1 MLTMPAM
8 TNLPRCQNRLL
19 LLASLLVAAACHR
32 HPASADAAA
41 SAAAAQ
47 PQQKLAAVGA
57 PSASTAKPIDSPTG
71 DARPQPKPPAQ
82 PCLSGNDPSLPDL
95 LDQAGRAYEQG
106 RYEDALECAREATR
120 IDGMSVAA
128 HHFRGAALTELG
140 KVEDART
147 AYARALAL
155 DPDDPEVLRSVAD
168 LHVRRLG
175 ARDDLEL
182 SLQYVHRA
190 FARALRSKDKQ
201 LLKDLYLLQ
210 AMAYDD
216 LGRPGDALVS
226 ANKALENDATD
237 RESRREKGV
246 ALFELCRFDASK
258 VELNKLANEEPDAWA
273 EHYLGLIAER
283 AQDEMAAE
291 AHFSRANKLDPE
303 AFKATASA
311 TPSIFQRVVQDEVAK
326 LPPDIKAGLARANFE
341 VTDLPQVSDLV
352 ATDPPLSPGILGLF
366 RPPAETAPADAKAT
380 IVLYRRNLSR
390 AAHTDEEL
398 HREVRDTLMH
408 EVGHL
413 NGEDDEQLR
422 DRGL

>member
-1 MLTMPAM
+1 MLTMLAM
-8 TNLPRCQNRLL
+8 TNTPRCLRLL
-19 LLASLLVAAACHR
+19 LLAPLALATACHR
-32 HPASADAAA
+32 RPAQAEP
-41 SAAAAQ
+41 AQ
-47 PQQKLAAVGA
+47 VPLTPVKLAAIGA
-57 PSASTAKPIDSPTG
+57 PAASTAKPLDITA
-71 DARPQPKPPAQ
+71 DARPQPKPPAA
-82 PCLSGNDPSLPDL
+82 PCLSAGEQGLSNL
-95 LDQAGRAYEQG
+95 LDQAGRDYEDG
-106 RYEDALECAREATR
+106 RYEDSLECAREAMR
-120 IDGMSVAA
+120 IDGASVAA
-128 HHFRGAALTELG
+128 HHFRGAALAELG
-140 KVEDART
+140 KMDEART
-147 AYARALAL
+147 AYERALAL

-168 LHVRRLG
+168 MHVRRLG
-175 ARDDLEL
+175 SRDDLEL

-190 FARALRSKDKQ
+190 LPRAQKSKDKA

-210 AMAYDD
+210 SMAFDD
-216 LGRPGDALVS
+216 LGRPGDALSS
-226 ANKALENDATD
+226 ANRSLENDSTD
-237 RESRREKGV
+237 REARREKGV

-258 VELNKLANEEPDAWA
+258 AELSKLAAEEPDAWA

-283 AQDEMAAE
+283 VQDEIAAQ
-291 AHFSRANKLDPE
+291 AHFARATKLDPD

-311 TPSIFQRVVQDEVAK
+311 SPSIFQRVLQDEMAK
-326 LPPDIKAGLARANFE
+326 LPADIKSGLSRANFE

-366 RPPAETAPADAKAT
+366 RPPPETAPADARPT

-390 AAHTDEEL
+390 AAHTDDEL

>member
-8 TNLPRCQNRLL
+8 TKTHSCHRLL
-19 LLASLLVAAACHR
+19 LLAPLLVAVACHR
-32 HPASADAAA
+32 RPVTEAVQAPAPSA
-41 SAAAAQ
+41 
-47 PQQKLAAVGA
+47 PVQKLSAVGA
-57 PSASTAKPIDSPTG
+57 PSASTVSKLDVTPSEAKPLPT
-71 DARPQPKPPAQ
+71 PPAK
-82 PCLSGNDPSLPDL
+82 PCLDAAEPSLSDL
-95 LDQAGRAYEQG
+95 LDRASRDYEEG

-120 IDGMSVAA
+120 LDGMSVAA
-128 HHFRGAALTELG
+128 HHFRAAALTELG
-140 KVEDART
+140 KIDEART

-155 DPDDPEVLRSVAD
+155 DPDDPEVLRSAAD

-175 ARDDLEL
+175 GRDDLEL
-182 SLQYVHRA
+182 ALQYVRRA
-190 FARALRSKDKQ
+190 MPRAQRSKDKQ

-216 LGRPGDALVS
+216 LGRPGDALLS
-226 ANKALENDATD
+226 SGKALDNDPSD

-246 ALFELCRFDASK
+246 ALFELSRFDAAK
-258 VELNKLANEEPDAWA
+258 TELTKLADEEPDAWA

-283 AQDEMAAE
+283 AQDEPLAQ
-291 AHFSRANKLDPE
+291 AHFARATKLDPD
-303 AFKATASA
+303 AFKPTANATS
-311 TPSIFQRVVQDEVAK
+311 SLFQRVVQDEVAK
-326 LPPDIKAGLARANFE
+326 LPADIKAGLARANFE
-341 VTDLPQVSDLV
+341 VEDLPQVSDLV

-366 RPPAETAPADAKAT
+366 RPAGEAAPADAKPT
-380 IVLYRRNLSR
+380 ILLYRRNLSR
-390 AAHTDEEL
+390 AAHNDDEL